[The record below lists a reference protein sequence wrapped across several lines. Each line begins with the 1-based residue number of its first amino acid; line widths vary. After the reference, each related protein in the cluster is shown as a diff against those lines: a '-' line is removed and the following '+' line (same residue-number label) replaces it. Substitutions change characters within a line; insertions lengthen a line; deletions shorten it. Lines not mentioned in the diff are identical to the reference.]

1 MNKPTAIDRNIR
13 KAGEVAVEV
22 VAAAEEQIVAA
33 EQQVEAVAEA
43 VEENVEQV
51 ADTGHASEQDI
62 ALVLGQAAAPVQGL
76 TSSPMTYLSGAL
88 GGSLIGGGSSA
99 FVPQVA
105 VGGLSVNQD
114 AGVASVASVDDAVV
128 SIGSVDPESQEERT
142 EVAAEEVAEPLVFE
156 GVADFEAES
165 EVSVGE
171 IASQN
176 VVNNLFNQIATRKP
190 LSIDGVMDNE
200 GAMRVLYGDGA
211 ALSDATPVIT
221 GTAEANTRLV
231 VRNAAGDVLGLTESD
246 AAGRWSF
253 QLPEL
258 HAGRHD
264 IKVQSISLEREEAQI
279 GFEVSDFSGA
289 AVQTASNTTFQ
300 ITGTEDNAYVFSNA
314 DVTGFSTSTNI
325 NLVSHITVN
334 SLPADGLLQVRV
346 NNAWRDV
353 VVGERIQATEIRG
366 GNLRFVPDAN
376 ESGSSAYNNNGV
388 GNQRNL
394 YAELDVTVEGISP
407 GVNTADLTV
416 QVSITPVI
424 DNAQTVTGAVARMGS
439 VAALGAGTWGRYT
452 FNVTGNIGDTDGS
465 ERTLIEVVPTNRNT
479 TFQVLTGSTYTAVT
493 PDAAGKIFLQPGQT
507 LFVLEYSIGG
517 YPGSQLQYK
526 LLGQEIN
533 QAGDVILTKD
543 LVGLTSLQ
551 AVQPPPPPPPP
562 RWDPLILDLDGNGV
576 QTTTVDD
583 GVAFDAFAN
592 GAQVQVA
599 WTDGQD
605 GFLVLDRNGDGTI
618 NDGSELFGDYTPLAD
633 GSLAKDGFEAL
644 RALDSNAD
652 GLFDAKDDL
661 FNLVQVWVD
670 ADHNG
675 VNGAGELYGLVELG
689 IQSIDL
695 NARSSDRVENGNHYG
710 LISKFTRTNGS
721 EDEVVDV
728 WLESRA
734 LEVNAEASIVI

>member
-51 ADTGHASEQDI
+51 ADTGNASEQDI

-507 LFVLEYSIGG
+507 LFVREYSIGG

-526 LLGQEIN
+526 LLGQEVN
-533 QAGDVILTKD
+533 QGGDVILSKD
-543 LVGLTSLQ
+543 LVALRSLQ
-551 AVQPPPPPPPP
+551 AVQPPPPPPV
-562 RWDPLILDLDGNGV
+562 DPLILDLDGNGV
-576 QTTTVDD
+576 QTSTVDD
-583 GVAFDAFAN
+583 GVVFDAMAN
-592 GAQVQVA
+592 GTQVQVA
-599 WTDGQD
+599 WTDGKD
-605 GFLVLDRNGDGTI
+605 GFLVLDRNGDGII

-633 GSLAKDGFEAL
+633 GTLAKDGFQAL

-652 GLFDAKDDL
+652 GLFTAKDDL
-661 FNLVQVWVD
+661 FDLVQVWVD
-670 ADHNG
+670 ANRDG
-675 VNGAGELYGLVELG
+675 VTDAGELFGLKELG
-689 IQSIDL
+689 VQSINL
-695 NARSSDRVENGNHYG
+695 NAQASERTENGNHYG
-710 LISKFTRTNGS
+710 LIATFTREDGS
-721 EDEVVDV
+721 SAEIVDV
-728 WLESRA
+728 WLQSRA